1 MQYSGFVDSESLLGE
16 KDPSVVVTISTWER
30 AEDWREWENSKIRQQ
45 LYNEA
50 KEVLED
56 EPQAQMYRIVATRR
70 WV

>member
-1 MQYSGFVDSESLLGE
+1 MQYPGFVGSESLLGE
-16 KDPSVVVTISTWER
+16 KDASVVVSISTWER
-30 AEDWREWENSKIRQQ
+30 VEDWREWENSKIRQQ

-56 EPQAQMYRIVATRR
+56 EPQVQMYRIVATNR